1 MTVISAPCPTC
12 GEILEFTRSERYGR
26 VAASCRRCGEDYG
39 LSPAGIGRIGS
50 TPSPAAPA
58 SPLTCAV

>member
-12 GEILEFTRSERYGR
+12 GKSLDFTRNERYGR
-26 VAASCRRCGEDYG
+26 VAASCRRCGDDFG

-50 TPSPAAPA
+50 TPPIATPPIA
-58 SPLTCAV
+58 CAV